1 MIISSF
7 DKMYTM
13 YTDENIDEHLE
24 ECKKDIFDP
33 WYYEARDKLIHCS
46 HNELRT
52 LDEDSN
58 YELKGFE
65 EFIVKYMVERIDLQQ
80 ESKCPYHEG
89 PILKYKLNIENKDY
103 TVVMSKS
110 GIKWYY
116 FTQEFIEVYSRLT
129 NTPIQY
135 SDPIPFYVFN

>member
-13 YTDENIDEHLE
+13 YTGDSINEHLE
-24 ECKKDIFDP
+24 ECKKDVFDP
-33 WYYEARDKLIHCS
+33 WYYEARDNLIHCS

-58 YELKGFE
+58 YEIKGFE
-65 EFIVKYMVERIDLQQ
+65 SFIIKHMVEKVDLQ
-80 ESKCPYHEG
+80 ENSKIPYYEG
-89 PILKYKLNIENKDY
+89 PILKYILNIDNKEY
-103 TVVMSKS
+103 IIVMSTS

-116 FTQEFIEVYSRLT
+116 FTQEFIEVYSRWT

-135 SDPIPFYVFN
+135 SDPIPFYI